1 MSKQSLDLIQEKINE
16 LEDMSG
22 DICNMAQA
30 NWNACRN
37 IRYRLN
43 DIQTSLSQIE
53 NMLKNIDD
61 TLYLGS
67 LD

>member
-16 LEDMSG
+16 LENMSG

-37 IRYRLN
+37 IKYRLS

-53 NMLKNIDD
+53 DMLKNIDE
-61 TLYLGS
+61 TLYLES

>member
-16 LEDMSG
+16 LENMSG

-30 NWNACRN
+30 NWSACRN

-53 NMLKNIDD
+53 NVLKNIDD

>member
-1 MSKQSLDLIQEKINE
+1 MSKQSLDSIQEKINE
-16 LEDMSG
+16 LKDMSG

-30 NWNACRN
+30 NWNTCRN
-37 IRYRLN
+37 IKHRLN

-53 NMLKNIDD
+53 DMLKNIDD
-61 TLYLGS
+61 TLYLES

>member
-16 LEDMSG
+16 LENMSG
-22 DICNMAQA
+22 DIHNMAQA

-37 IRYRLN
+37 IKYRLN
-43 DIQTSLSQIE
+43 DIKTSLSQIE
-53 NMLKNIDD
+53 DMLKNIDE
-61 TLYLGS
+61 TLYRES